1 MTSAPRTSATLR
13 AFRVKLRDDHYER
26 LVRRATNLKQDPRII
41 ASEMLERAIARAR
54 WDDTPRHAA

>member
-1 MTSAPRTSATLR
+1 MNSAPRTSATLR
-13 AFRVKLRDDHYER
+13 AFRVKLRDEHYER
-26 LVRRATNLKQDPRII
+26 LVRLAWNLKPDPRDV